1 MAVEVD
7 VGILVSSLALLSD
20 AAHMLSDA
28 VALALSLVAIRLA
41 KRPSGGSY
49 TFGWQRAG
57 ILSAQF
63 NGATLLVLGLL
74 IVFEGIRRIIDP
86 PGVEGGVVLVVALL
100 GIVVNLIAIRVLSQA
115 NRQSLNVEGSYQHIL
130 TDLLAFVFTAIAG
143 LVIVLTGFDQADGIA
158 SLVIAAI
165 MIQAAYGL
173 LRESGRVFLEAA
185 PRGLDPDEIGGV
197 MAAHPG
203 RLRGP
208 RPAPLGGHLRL
219 PRFLRARHR
228 RRGRRL
234 PRDPP
239 RARARAPRALRARPH
254 DAPGGPPPHRG
265 AAPGRG
271 SGIGDT
277 STHDRTARR
286 ADRGPLRRARA
297 RHVGPR
303 RDRRPRALRGG
314 RAAST
319 TSSGARTSWPRE
331 WRTPDRR
338 PRRRPRAARGRGR
351 RGAAPDGRRGARR
364 GSRSSPR
371 GSASRWSS
379 ATPTTTRT

>member
-1 MAVEVD
+1 MTRGHDAREISAEADRGKLRIALALIVGFMAVEVV

-41 KRPSGGSY
+41 RRPSGGSY

-63 NGATLLVLGLL
+63 NGATLLVLGVL

-100 GIVVNLIAIRVLSQA
+100 GIVVNLIAVRVLAQA
-115 NRQSLNVEGSYQHIL
+115 NRESLNVEGSYQHLL

-143 LVIVLTGFDQADGIA
+143 FVILITGFDEADGIA

-197 MAAHPG
+197 
-203 RLRGP
+203 
-208 RPAPLGGHLRL
+208 
-219 PRFLRARHR
+219 
-228 RRGRRL
+228 
-234 PRDPP
+234 D
-239 RARARAPRALRARPH
+239 
-254 DAPGGPPPHRG
+254 
-265 AAPGRG
+265 
-271 SGIGDT
+271 
-277 STHDRTARR
+277 
-286 ADRGPLRRARA
+286 
-297 RHVGPR
+297 
-303 RDRRPRALRGG
+303 G
-314 RAAST
+314 RASRACTRST
-319 TSSGARTSWPRE
+319 TCTSGRSPPDSPPSPPTSRST
-331 WRTPDRR
+331 RTPTATRS
-338 PRRRPRAARGRGR
+338 A
-351 RGAAPDGRRGARR
+351 
-364 GSRSSPR
+364 SRSSTSST
-371 GSASRWSS
+371 SASSS
-379 ATPTTTRT
+379 TTRPSRWTTATRRAAAGRGAVTQPP